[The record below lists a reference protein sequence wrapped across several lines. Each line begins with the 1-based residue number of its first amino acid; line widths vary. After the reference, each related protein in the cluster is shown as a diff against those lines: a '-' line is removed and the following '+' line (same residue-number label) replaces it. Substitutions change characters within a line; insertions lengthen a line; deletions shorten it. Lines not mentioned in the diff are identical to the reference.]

1 MAFGNK
7 YNEKE
12 VELTKEEKLQQIM
25 KNQLEGP
32 KKEASIIGSSS
43 PDSEVEAFLVFQLV
57 NSLNAG
63 NSGMFH
69 DRAKMAKRE
78 LEELQNLGYD
88 LNQIYN
94 AIYDTKR

>member
-12 VELTKEEKLQQIM
+12 IELTKEEKLEQIM
-25 KNQLEGP
+25 RNQLNTKG
-32 KKEASIIGSSS
+32 KEASIAGSSS
-43 PDSEVEAFLVFQLV
+43 SDVKVEAFLAFELMK
-57 NSLNAG
+57 SLNAG